1 MIFIRKKRFRIAV
14 IDIIWILIFIS
25 IILLSSVLI
34 RIVTN
39 TSDEEGIM
47 ITEQSIKHAA
57 VSCYAMEGR
66 YPEDIDY
73 LLDNYNI
80 VIDTERYIVH
90 YSVIGSN
97 LMPDITVFSKNAK

>member
-25 IILLSSVLI
+25 IIFLSSVLI

-97 LMPDITVFSKNAK
+97 LMPDITVLSKNTK